1 MKCGGHF
8 LPTAL
13 SALFLVS
20 CSGGTSQL
28 QSIISTPAQSGSADL
43 VRSRPILYP
52 EPLSKIPPAL
62 RTRGHDGAHPAW
74 MKLGID
80 DAAEGG
86 ALYVSQEMEAPVYL
100 YPPNNRDNGAP
111 LCSVIPGVGPLG
123 LATDPSGTLYVASSF
138 RKFIGVQRYGPNCGA
153 PGNYYAD
160 LDGIPDKPA
169 IDGSTLYV
177 SNLIDTGEV
186 AATIDVYVVSSAS
199 TRSQLSSPD
208 MWTGVG
214 LALDSHHNLF
224 WSGGRSPYTDGLVV
238 EFPNGKMPGH
248 VLVKIG
254 HDFPGGVV
262 IDKSDNLLL
271 IDQNKKS
278 IYLYSPPYTAPAY
291 ATIALKGTT
300 IECALSIH
308 GTRLYCLDYEVG
320 SVDVYSYPAGTYIYS
335 FTNGIDAN
343 EDPTDII
350 FSVSGLT
357 IK

>member
-1 MKCGGHF
+1 M
-8 LPTAL
+8 PVAL
-13 SALFLVS
+13 SALLLVS
-20 CSGGTSQL
+20 CSAATSQL
-28 QSIISTPAQSGSADL
+28 QSIISAPAQSGPADL
-43 VRSRPILYP
+43 GQRRSALYS
-52 EPLSKIPPAL
+52 ETLSRIPPAL
-62 RTRGHDGAHPAW
+62 RARSHDGAYPPW
-74 MKLGID
+74 VKLGHE
-80 DAAEGG
+80 AGAEP
-86 ALYVSQEMEAPVYL
+86 AVVYVSQQMETQINL
-100 YPPNNRDNGAP
+100 YPPDNRSNKAP
-111 LCSVIPGVGPLG
+111 TCTVPAGEGPLG
-123 LATDPSGTLYVASSF
+123 LATDRSGTLYAASAF
-138 RKFIGVQRYGPNCGA
+138 RKFIGVQTYGPDCGT
-153 PGNYYAD
+153 PGNYYVD
-160 LDGIPDKPA
+160 LDGTPDKPVL
-169 IDGSTLYV
+169 DGSTLYV
-177 SNLIDTGEV
+177 SNLIDTYEL

-224 WSGGRSPYTDGLVV
+224 WSGGRSPYTDGIVV